1 MCIILFY
8 KGVIKFKNKKETLK
22 LEKPLV
28 LGIFAIGMAPCAM
41 QMAASLV
48 QVVSNRALI
57 TYGGD
62 LAAGAMAIISSVG
75 MIFLMPIFGM
85 NQGSQPIIG
94 YNYGAKKYKRVKQTL
109 IYAIIA
115 ATIVV
120 AIGGVLIQLFP
131 EIAIKIFNDDPKL
144 IEIGVSG
151 IKIYLAML
159 PVIGFQ
165 AISTNYFQAV
175 GKAKTSMF
183 LSLLRQ
189 VILLIPL
196 LIILPKYFGLTGV
209 WLAGPTSDLLSSM
222 ITGIFITREMKL
234 LEGVEKEELVA

>member
-1 MCIILFY
+1 
-8 KGVIKFKNKKETLK
+8 
-22 LEKPLV
+22 
-28 LGIFAIGMAPCAM
+28 
-41 QMAASLV
+41 
-48 QVVSNRALI
+48 
-57 TYGGD
+57 
-62 LAAGAMAIISSVG
+62 
-75 MIFLMPIFGM
+75 MPIFGM

-222 ITGIFITREMKL
+222 NGTRNFYNKRNEVVRRCRKGRISSLIKIKVMYRN
-234 LEGVEKEELVA
+234 